1 MKNFNE
7 IEQLSAY
14 LDGQLNES
22 ESKRLKTRL
31 ESDPELDSV
40 LRDLSSARNI
50 LRKLPARKSPR
61 NFTLTR
67 KMVGLKPPLPRTYPL
82 FRLATVF
89 ATLLF
94 VLSFSVNA
102 LSPYLSF
109 TAPTTFGF
117 GYGGGGGGAEDGAPA
132 AAQEAP
138 ATEEAMMEAATE
150 AATEAPAEVPP
161 LATATMGIEQSTPD
175 ESATKQSEPDTF
187 AQDSAGGLENQTPV
201 RNEAPIPFSWI
212 TAFLLISIV
221 SALAMYFV
229 NQSAKRKWQ

>member
-1 MKNFNE
+1 MKKINE

-14 LDGQLNES
+14 LDGQLNKS
-22 ESKRLKTRL
+22 ESKRLKDRL
-31 ESDPELDSV
+31 ESDVELDSV

-67 KMVGLKPPLPRTYPL
+67 KMVGLNPPLPKTYPL

-102 LSPYLSF
+102 LSPYISF
-109 TAPTTFGF
+109 TTPTTFGF
-117 GYGGGGGGAEDGAPA
+117 GSGGGGAEDGAPA

-150 AATEAPAEVPP
+150 VATEAPA
-161 LATATMGIEQSTPD
+161 PD

-187 AQDSAGGLENQTPV
+187 AQDSAEAGQNESEVQT
-201 RNEAPIPFSWI
+201 EAPISFGWI
-212 TAFLLISIV
+212 IAFLLISIV
-221 SALAMYFV
+221 GILSMYFV
-229 NQSAKRKWQ
+229 RQSAKQKWQ

>member
-1 MKNFNE
+1 MKKFNE

-14 LDGQLNES
+14 LDRQLNES
-22 ESKRLKTRL
+22 ESKRLKNRI
-31 ESDPELDSV
+31 ESDVELDSV
-40 LRDLSSARNI
+40 LKDLSSARNI

-67 KMVGLKPPLPRTYPL
+67 KMVGMKPPLPRTYPL
-82 FRLATVF
+82 FRLATIF

-94 VLSFSVNA
+94 ALSFSVNV

-117 GYGGGGGGAEDGAPA
+117 GGGGGGAEDGAPA

-138 ATEEAMMEAATE
+138 ATEETAMEAATE
-150 AATEAPAEVPP
+150 ALPEISPQ
-161 LATATMGIEQSTPD
+161 ATAPD

-187 AQDSAGGLENQTPV
+187 AQDSAEAGQNESEVQ
-201 RNEAPIPFSWI
+201 NEAPISFGWI
-212 TAFLLISIV
+212 IAFLLISILG
-221 SALAMYFV
+221 ALSMYFV
-229 NQSAKRKWQ
+229 RQSAKQKWQ